1 MLTVDNLNQYI
12 DWWHEVLPG
21 SGETFDHEGSLTS
34 VVFSPALTIGLSN
47 YWNVSLSQIIGN
59 RTMVWEGD
67 TTTIHHRDEGSHT
80 NFINAVGG
88 FLGDTRL
95 LFRYLFYNDG
105 QGAGK
110 RFFIGGGLVLPSKN
124 TITSDPF
131 FLNGEEKSD
140 HRHFALSEGAYKG
153 IFELQFFKK
162 RNTNPVFIGGTI
174 TTEQPLNTNKHGY
187 LASRFFDLSFSA
199 LSKEFSKLGFAL
211 STSAVIRHST
221 QAFWNE
227 KPAPNSRSTML
238 TLGLGLIWN
247 LKVGGVAINLQRP
260 FFLDG
265 RFSGIEGD
273 VEQRVSAYQIS
284 LSYRK
289 LFDYVIP
296 WLDPLKDI

>member
-140 HRHFALSEGAYKG
+140 HRHFA
-153 IFELQFFKK
+153 
-162 RNTNPVFIGGTI
+162 
-174 TTEQPLNTNKHGY
+174 
-187 LASRFFDLSFSA
+187 
-199 LSKEFSKLGFAL
+199 
-211 STSAVIRHST
+211 
-221 QAFWNE
+221 
-227 KPAPNSRSTML
+227 
-238 TLGLGLIWN
+238 
-247 LKVGGVAINLQRP
+247 
-260 FFLDG
+260 
-265 RFSGIEGD
+265 
-273 VEQRVSAYQIS
+273 
-284 LSYRK
+284 
-289 LFDYVIP
+289 
-296 WLDPLKDI
+296 